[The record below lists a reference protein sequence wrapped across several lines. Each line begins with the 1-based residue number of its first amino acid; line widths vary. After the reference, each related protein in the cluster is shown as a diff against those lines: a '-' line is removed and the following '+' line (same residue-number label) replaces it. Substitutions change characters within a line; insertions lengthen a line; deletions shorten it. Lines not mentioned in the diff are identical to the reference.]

1 MVTTKTR
8 RVTITGTAMLLCLGL
23 VTAGSSIVGAG
34 ASTAKV
40 PGVTAHQI
48 TIGATEP
55 LTGIASAG
63 YNQVAIA
70 ANAVFKYVDS
80 HGGIFGRKIKYVIK
94 DDCYGTPGF
103 GCTVTNPSTATETHA
118 LLGLPVF
125 ATVGSLGTPTQDSV
139 RALLKSNGVPQLMVA
154 SGSRDWN
161 NSHQYPGLF
170 GWQPSY
176 NEESKIFAK
185 YIKATFPSASVCFL
199 GQGDDF
205 GQDGLAGLIAGGIKP
220 LSADLY
226 SVPDLVA
233 TNGASFG
240 PYIADFQG
248 KKCTVVVLDSIPG
261 ATDAALGA
269 ALQLGYSPQW
279 VISSVGSDPQ
289 TVDAPFVG
297 KVPTDPEIGAISF
310 SYLPTTTT
318 NSPWIPWIYKVIE
331 ADPADFPG
339 FTSTSV
345 INGNIAYGVAYGV
358 AFVEALKAT
367 GKNLTRASFLKTLQS
382 VTFSQTPSLVPLRY
396 SSSNHQGLNGG
407 YLTTVVSAS
416 AMKPLT
422 GTVYTAD
429 SGTDGQVAVAKTL
442 SHGIPSWL
450 K

>member
-1 MVTTKTR
+1 MVATKTR
-8 RVTITGTAMLLCLGL
+8 RVTIGGTALLLCLGF
-23 VTAGSSIVGAG
+23 VTAGTSIVGAG
-34 ASTAKV
+34 AATQKV

-55 LTGIASAG
+55 ETGIAAAG
-63 YNQVAIA
+63 YNQVAKA
-70 ANAVFKYVDS
+70 ANAVFKYVNKR
-80 HGGIFGRKIKYVIK
+80 GGIDGRTIKYIIK

-103 GCTVTNPSTATETHA
+103 GCTGVPNTATQTHA
-118 LLGLPVF
+118 LLGAGVF

-139 RALLKSNGVPQLMVA
+139 RALLKANGVPQLFVA
-154 SGSRDWN
+154 SGSLDWN
-161 NSHQYPGLF
+161 NPHKYSGLF

-205 GQDGLAGLIAGGIKP
+205 GQDGLAGLVAGGVKP

-226 SVPDLVA
+226 SVGDLVT
-233 TNGASFG
+233 TNGASVA
-240 PYIADFQG
+240 PYIQDFQS
-248 KKCTVVVLDSIPG
+248 KKCTVVVLDTIPG

-318 NSPWIPWIYKVIE
+318 NSVWIPWITKVIE

-339 FTSTSV
+339 FSSTSV
-345 INGNIAYGVAYGV
+345 LNGNIAYGAAYGV

-382 VTFSQTPSLVPLRY
+382 VTFSQTPSLLPLRY
-396 SSSNHQGLNGG
+396 STSNHQGLNGG
-407 YLTTVVSAS
+407 YLTSVISDA
-416 AMKPLT
+416 AMKPLN
-422 GTVYTAD
+422 GSVFTAD
-429 SGTDGQVAVAKTL
+429 SSTDGRVTATKTL
-442 SHGIPSWL
+442 SHGIPSFL

>member
-8 RVTITGTAMLLCLGL
+8 RVAITGTAMLLCLGL

-55 LTGIASAG
+55 ITGIASAG

-161 NSHQYPGLF
+161 NPHQYPGLF

-176 NEESKIFAK
+176 N
-185 YIKATFPSASVCFL
+185 
-199 GQGDDF
+199 
-205 GQDGLAGLIAGGIKP
+205 
-220 LSADLY
+220 
-226 SVPDLVA
+226 
-233 TNGASFG
+233 
-240 PYIADFQG
+240 
-248 KKCTVVVLDSIPG
+248 
-261 ATDAALGA
+261 
-269 ALQLGYSPQW
+269 
-279 VISSVGSDPQ
+279 
-289 TVDAPFVG
+289 
-297 KVPTDPEIGAISF
+297 
-310 SYLPTTTT
+310 
-318 NSPWIPWIYKVIE
+318 
-331 ADPADFPG
+331 
-339 FTSTSV
+339 
-345 INGNIAYGVAYGV
+345 
-358 AFVEALKAT
+358 
-367 GKNLTRASFLKTLQS
+367 
-382 VTFSQTPSLVPLRY
+382 
-396 SSSNHQGLNGG
+396 
-407 YLTTVVSAS
+407 
-416 AMKPLT
+416 
-422 GTVYTAD
+422 
-429 SGTDGQVAVAKTL
+429 
-442 SHGIPSWL
+442 
-450 K
+450 